1 MIAALIFPD
10 PNRTAPVDAPERTL
24 GFLLHDVARLL
35 RKRFE
40 QNARDLG
47 LTRAQWQ
54 VLAHLARNE
63 GIHQGGLAEILE
75 LEPISLGRILDRL
88 QSAGLVERRPHPK
101 DRRVWL
107 LFLRPKAH
115 PVLEQMRAIGV
126 ATRAEALA
134 GLPEAEREQLL
145 LTLSAMK
152 ENLIAAS
159 SCANGERIARHG

>member
-1 MIAALIFPD
+1 MD
-10 PNRTAPVDAPERTL
+10 NPERTL

-88 QSAGLVERRPHPK
+88 QAAGLAERRPHPK

-107 LFLRPKAH
+107 LYLRPKAH
-115 PVLEQMRAIGV
+115 PVLEKMRAIG
-126 ATRAEALA
+126 AETRAEALA
-134 GLPEAEREQLL
+134 GVPEAEREQLIHI
-145 LTLSAMK
+145 LTTMK

-159 SCANGERIARHG
+159 ASANGEKVARLG

>member
-1 MIAALIFPD
+1 M
-10 PNRTAPVDAPERTL
+10 DAPERTL

-35 RKRFE
+35 RKRFD

-88 QSAGLVERRPHPK
+88 QAAGLVERRPHPK

-115 PVLEQMRAIGV
+115 PVLDRMRAIGA

-134 GLPEAEREQLL
+134 GVPEAEREQLIRI
-145 LTLSAMK
+145 LTTMK
-152 ENLIAAS
+152 ENLIAAAS
-159 SCANGERIARHG
+159 GSNGERIARHG

>member
-1 MIAALIFPD
+1 M
-10 PNRTAPVDAPERTL
+10 DAPERTL

-35 RKRFE
+35 RKRFD

-75 LEPISLGRILDRL
+75 LEPISLARILDRL
-88 QSAGLVERRPHPK
+88 QTAGLVERRPHPK
-101 DRRVWL
+101 DRRIRL
-107 LFLRPKAH
+107 LFLRAKAH
-115 PVLEQMRAIGV
+115 PVLERMRAIGA
-126 ATRAEALA
+126 ATRAEALE
-134 GLPEAEREQLL
+134 GVPEAEREQLIHI
-145 LTLSAMK
+145 LTAMK

-159 SCANGERIARHG
+159 SASSERAARHG

>member
-1 MIAALIFPD
+1 MD
-10 PNRTAPVDAPERTL
+10 NPERTL

-88 QSAGLVERRPHPK
+88 QAAGLAERRPHPK

-107 LFLRPKAH
+107 LYLRPKAH
-115 PVLEQMRAIGV
+115 PVLEKMRAIG
-126 ATRAEALA
+126 AETRAEALA
-134 GLPEAEREQLL
+134 GVPEAEREQLIHI
-145 LTLSAMK
+145 LTTMK

-159 SCANGERIARHG
+159 ANGTAEKVARLG

>member
-1 MIAALIFPD
+1 MD
-10 PNRTAPVDAPERTL
+10 NPERTL

-63 GIHQGGLAEILE
+63 GIHQGGLADILE

-88 QSAGLVERRPHPK
+88 QAAGLAERRPHPK

-115 PVLEQMRAIGV
+115 PVLEKMRTIG
-126 ATRAEALA
+126 AETRAEALA
-134 GLPEAEREQLL
+134 GVPEAEREQLIHI
-145 LTLSAMK
+145 LTTMK

-159 SCANGERIARHG
+159 ANGTAEKVARLG

>member
-1 MIAALIFPD
+1 MD
-10 PNRTAPVDAPERTL
+10 NPERTL

-63 GIHQGGLAEILE
+63 GIHQGGLADILE

-88 QSAGLVERRPHPK
+88 QAAGLAERRPHPK

-115 PVLEQMRAIGV
+115 PVLEKMRAIG
-126 ATRAEALA
+126 AETRAEALA
-134 GLPEAEREQLL
+134 GVPEAEREQLIHI
-145 LTLSAMK
+145 LTAMK

-159 SCANGERIARHG
+159 ASANGERVARHG

>member
-1 MIAALIFPD
+1 MD
-10 PNRTAPVDAPERTL
+10 SPERTL

-63 GIHQGGLAEILE
+63 GIHQGGLADILE

-88 QSAGLVERRPHPK
+88 QAAGLVERRPHAK

-115 PVLEQMRAIGV
+115 PVLEKMRAIGA

-134 GLPEAEREQLL
+134 GVPEAEREQLIHI
-145 LTLSAMK
+145 LTAMK

-159 SCANGERIARHG
+159 ANGTGERIMRHG

>member
-1 MIAALIFPD
+1 MD
-10 PNRTAPVDAPERTL
+10 NPERTL

-63 GIHQGGLAEILE
+63 GIHQGGLADILE

-88 QSAGLVERRPHPK
+88 QAAGLVERRPHPK
-101 DRRVWL
+101 DRRAWL

-115 PVLEQMRAIGV
+115 PVLEKMRAIGA

-134 GLPEAEREQLL
+134 GVPEAEREQLIHI
-145 LTLSAMK
+145 LTAMK

-159 SCANGERIARHG
+159 ANGSGERIARHG

>member
-1 MIAALIFPD
+1 MD
-10 PNRTAPVDAPERTL
+10 NPERTL

-63 GIHQGGLAEILE
+63 GIHQGGLADILE

-88 QSAGLVERRPHPK
+88 QAAGLAERRPHPK

-115 PVLEQMRAIGV
+115 PVLEKMRAIG
-126 ATRAEALA
+126 AETRAEALA
-134 GLPEAEREQLL
+134 GVPEAEREQLIQI
-145 LTLSAMK
+145 LTTMK

-159 SCANGERIARHG
+159 ANGTGERIARHG

>member
-1 MIAALIFPD
+1 ME
-10 PNRTAPVDAPERTL
+10 TPERTL

-63 GIHQGGLAEILE
+63 GIHQGGLADILE

-88 QSAGLVERRPHPK
+88 QSAGLAERRPHPK

-115 PVLEQMRAIGV
+115 PVLERMRAIG
-126 ATRAEALA
+126 AETRAEALA
-134 GLPEAEREQLL
+134 GVPESERELL
-145 LTLSAMK
+145 LRILTTMK

-159 SCANGERIARHG
+159 SSANGDRIARHG